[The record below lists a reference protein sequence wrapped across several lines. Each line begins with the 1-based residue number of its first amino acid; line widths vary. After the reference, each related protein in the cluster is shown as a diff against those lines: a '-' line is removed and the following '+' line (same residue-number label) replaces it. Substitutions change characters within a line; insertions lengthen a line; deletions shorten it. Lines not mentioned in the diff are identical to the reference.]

1 MGHQATPGAG
11 PSATLAGSLT
21 PEQMDLVIR
30 HLPVQV
36 SVADEHG
43 TLVYWHGDLFADCE
57 LRHVGVHV
65 NESHSEHAR
74 RTIALMEA
82 AFRDGSRDEAV
93 FRNIEEGRLILLRYA
108 PLRDS
113 AGTYRGIIETMQDI
127 TDIVGLEGVKK
138 TLDWD

>member
-1 MGHQATPGAG
+1 MGHQTTPGAG
-11 PSATLAGSLT
+11 PSAILAGSLT

-36 SVADEHG
+36 SVTDEHG

-74 RTIALMEA
+74 RTIARMEA
-82 AFRDGSRDEAV
+82 AFRDGSQDEAT
-93 FRNIEEGRLILLRYA
+93 FRNIEEGRLILLRYT

-113 AGTYRGIIETMQDI
+113 AGTYRGIMETMQDI
-127 TDIVGLEGVKK
+127 TDIVGLEGVKQ